1 MAPLRSLGNINSA
14 FDDFYARSGK
24 DAVTAAPPGSISATG
39 GNIDGVTPGNG
50 YKYHVFTASGSF
62 VTPTGGQIDALVV
75 GKGGGA
81 APRHGGGGGGG
92 GVAYIQARTITS
104 GTHTIT
110 FTAPGTVNFVHDGV
124 TTTAVLGGSG
134 PISGPGGAG
143 GSGGGGGSPGGGP
156 TTQSGGPASQPSQN
170 PSQPYTTNYGNAG
183 GSGGDQGGGGGGSGG
198 VGGQGQGPSPGGTVG
213 AGGVAQPFPAF
224 AGPLFPSMPGD
235 WRTTVGP
242 EGRYA
247 SGGVGAG
254 RNDSSFPSGKQGANG
269 GGGGG
274 AGQTGITNTGGG
286 GGGGN
291 DGPVPAGGGG
301 PGIVIIRYAV

>member
-1 MAPLRSLGNINSA
+1 MGVRSLGNALASFGYKFGTTGTEAVGSA
-14 FDDFYARSGK
+14 
-24 DAVTAAPPGSISATG
+24 AAFSASG
-39 GNIDGVTPGNG
+39 GNIDGVAPGNG
-50 YKYHVFTASGSF
+50 YKYHVFTANGALVTSGEP
-62 VTPTGGQIDALVV
+62 VQIDAIVV
-75 GKGGGA
+75 GKGGSA

-92 GVAYIQARTITS
+92 GVAYISNRTIS
-104 GTHTIT
+104 DGTHEIQ
-110 FTAPGTVNFVHDGV
+110 FEGPGQVNF
-124 TTTAVLGGSG
+124 
-134 PISGPGGAG
+134 ISGGVATIALKGGDGPFNGSGGAG

-156 TTQSGGPASQPSQN
+156 SAQGGGTASQPSQN

-183 GSGGDQGGGGGGSGG
+183 GSGGNQGGGGGGSGG
-198 VGGQGQGPSPGGTVG
+198 AGGQGSGPSPGETVG

-224 AGPLFPSMPGD
+224 AGPLFPGMPSD
-235 WRTTVGP
+235 WQTAVGP

-254 RNDSSFPSGKQGANG
+254 RADSSFPSGKQGANG

-291 DGPVPAGGGG
+291 DGPVGAGSGG